1 MNSGRHELVFSKKLN
16 LVVEH
21 YQCMGEFSIFS
32 NGAHLGYTG
41 KIAYYNMEMGL
52 HNDNATQFLSKL
64 PSGFRDDFNLFF
76 YTIRYMLENLKTSEK

>member
-64 PSGFRDDFNLFF
+64 LGIRIMCPSGATYLSVDCYF
-76 YTIRYMLENLKTSEK
+76 SELAV